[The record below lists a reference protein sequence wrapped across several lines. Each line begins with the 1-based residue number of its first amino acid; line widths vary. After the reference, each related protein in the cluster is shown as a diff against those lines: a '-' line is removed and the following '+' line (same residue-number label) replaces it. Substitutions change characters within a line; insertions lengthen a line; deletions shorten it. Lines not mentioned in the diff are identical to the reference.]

1 MIRLQQGID
10 AMGNM
15 IVAAMQ
21 QSDTIYVNV
30 FASSTAQYVTVPSGA
45 NFVLFEASA
54 NTDFYML
61 LNATSNGTT
70 IAVPTVTA
78 TEAAGAGTIPELNP
92 LVRQLNG
99 ATSIGLI
106 PGGPCVITLAFY
118 S

>member
-30 FASSTAQYVTVPSGA
+30 FASSTAQY
-45 NFVLFEASA
+45 VLFEASA